1 MEQVIAVV
9 NCCLEAREF
18 CFLCDQEPESIDHI
32 IAKCPFTRE
41 VWFYILQAIG
51 KQLPQG
57 APSTI
62 SWWRR
67 LRALSDGEQQKG
79 MDSLFALVSW
89 QIWKER
95 NARCFRGVETRISD
109 LLQIIKAE
117 AD

>member
-9 NCCLEAREF
+9 NCCLEAREL
-18 CFLCDQEPESIDHI
+18 CFLYDQELESIDHI

-51 KQLPQG
+51 KELPQG
-57 APSTI
+57 APSTK

-67 LRALSDGEQQKG
+67 LRALSNGEQQKG

-89 QIWKER
+89 QIWKRTQCKMLQRSGNR
-95 NARCFRGVETRISD
+95 N
-109 LLQIIKAE
+109 Q
-117 AD
+117 